1 MEITVNTIK
10 IKLENAVKLVDLPE
24 LIGVHFVEEEKGNVF
39 LSDNNKMLYE
49 IPEDA
54 LAEDGHKYVVFHLS
68 AGG

>member
-1 MEITVNTIK
+1 MEITVNTVK

-24 LIGVHFVEEEKGNVF
+24 LIGVHFGEEEKGNVF
-39 LSDNNKMLYE
+39 LSDNNKMLYK

-54 LAEDGHKYVVFHLS
+54 VAEDGHDYVVFHMS